1 MLKKFL
7 FAVVSCLALSPAF
20 AALTFTLTE
29 TGGNVVVTASG
40 SVNTAALT
48 PMGVGVCGVAG
59 DIVASN
65 AGFCGGA
72 GVLVGYIGMTGPT
85 SFGPGGATAGNSTSG
100 DAVGVQGVT
109 GEVFLPG
116 GYLSGSILSGT
127 TTFAG
132 ATFASL
138 GVTPG
143 TYTWTFGA
151 GAAADSV
158 VVTTGAVV
166 SNVHNVPTL
175 GQWALV
181 LLAGLLGWMSLG
193 ALRRRAA

>member
-1 MLKKFL
+1 MILDGFSGTVYL
-7 FAVVSCLALSPAF
+7 PVGYVSGSALS
-20 AALTFTLTE
+20 
-29 TGGNVVVTASG
+29 
-40 SVNTAALT
+40 
-48 PMGVGVCGVAG
+48 
-59 DIVASN
+59 
-65 AGFCGGA
+65 GA
-72 GVLVGYIGMTGPT
+72 
-85 SFGPGGATAGNSTSG
+85 
-100 DAVGVQGVT
+100 
-109 GEVFLPG
+109 
-116 GYLSGSILSGT
+116 